1 MSGPGGGAGGDDPP
15 GEATMRNAP
24 GPAHV
29 PVPAERPFPD
39 MPAGPLPE
47 PLERFALVI
56 ELPVLWADQ
65 DAMGHVNNTVPVR
78 WFESARLAYLE
89 QEGIDGLLAGAGL
102 GPILAA
108 VSCNFRR
115 QLHYP
120 DRVLVGITVARVGRT
135 SLTMEHVVWSRRL
148 AAISADGDSTVVAID
163 YCDGRPRPIPD
174 PIRDAIA
181 RLERRIIP

>member
-1 MSGPGGGAGGDDPP
+1 MSEPDAGGPAA
-15 GEATMRNAP
+15 GGCSASSRT

-29 PVPAERPFPD
+29 PVPPDRPFPD
-39 MPAGPLPE
+39 SPTGRIPE
-47 PLERFALVI
+47 PFARFSVVI
-56 ELPVLWADQ
+56 ELPVLWSDQ

-89 QEGIDGLLAGAGL
+89 REGIEHLLADAGL

-120 DRVLVGITVARVGRT
+120 DRVLVGIRVVRIGRS
-135 SLTMEHVVWSRRL
+135 SLTMEHAVWSRRL
-148 AAISADGDSTVVAID
+148 GALTADGDSTCVAID
-163 YCDGRPRPIPD
+163 YADGRSRPIPD
-174 PIRDAIA
+174 TVRAAIA
-181 RLERRIIP
+181 RLERREFA